1 MTKARWARVLIV
13 EDSPTAGKV
22 LSEGISRD
30 ARLAVAGVATTAKDA
45 IAMALHLK
53 PDVMTLDM
61 MLPDETGLRVIHDV
75 LEQYSVPI
83 IVVTSLPV
91 EGSDSLPFRALATG
105 ASDMVCKPAGDAAS
119 LRRFFEDLNERLVSI
134 AVARAVPTHEM
145 APAPKPIPRRDHA
158 PAGATSLD
166 CVIVGASTG
175 GPPALV
181 DFLNGLGPDFPA
193 PVVIVQHIAAPFVD
207 GLVRWLDKE
216 TPSWVTLAE
225 DNVPLRPR
233 HAYIAPAGCDVAFRM
248 DGRLSVKKA
257 SNDRKAIAPSADL
270 LFESAAETFRGR
282 CAGVLLT
289 GMGRDGAVG
298 LLKMRSRGARTFAQ
312 DERSAVVFGMP
323 AAAGRLGAVE
333 VFGEPKG
340 IAARLRR
347 LVAKSERMA

>member
-13 EDSPTAGKV
+13 EDSPTAGRV

-45 IAMALHLK
+45 IAMAISLK

-61 MLPDETGLRVIHDV
+61 MLPDETGLRVIQDV
-75 LEQYSVPI
+75 LDQYSLPI

-105 ASDMVCKPAGDAAS
+105 ASDMVCKPAGDPRS
-119 LRRFFEDLNERLVSI
+119 LQIFFDDLNERLVSI
-134 AVARAVPTHEM
+134 AVARAVPTHAM
-145 APAPKPIPRRDHA
+145 ATPPKPIPHRA
-158 PAGATSLD
+158 PVGEAALD
-166 CVIVGASTG
+166 CIVVGASTG
-175 GPPALV
+175 GPPAIV
-181 DFLNGLGPDFPA
+181 EFLNALGPEFPA
-193 PVVIVQHIAAPFVD
+193 PIVIVQHIAAPFID

-216 TPSWVTLAE
+216 TPTWVTLAE
-225 DNVPLRPR
+225 DGAQLRAR
-233 HAYIAPAGCDVAFRM
+233 HAYLAPAGCDITFRP
-248 DGRLSVKKA
+248 DGCLTVHKA
-257 SNDRKAIAPSADL
+257 STDRKAIAPSVDL

-312 DERSAVVFGMP
+312 DEKSCVVFGMP

-333 VFGEPKG
+333 AFGEPKG
-340 IAARLRR
+340 IAAKLRR